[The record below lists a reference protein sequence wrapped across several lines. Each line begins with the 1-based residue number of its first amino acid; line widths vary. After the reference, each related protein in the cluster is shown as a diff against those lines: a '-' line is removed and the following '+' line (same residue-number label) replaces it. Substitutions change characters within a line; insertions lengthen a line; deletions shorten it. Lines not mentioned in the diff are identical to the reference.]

1 MNNSKSNFSNSI
13 ILDHEEVY
21 DPTVQNVWP
30 FKHVDDIVE
39 GIKLNLG
46 NMTSCYPFEVEEVK
60 WRSTEELILLAS
72 SPTTQRNI

>member
-1 MNNSKSNFSNSI
+1 MTDPRWENNAEANPQKQIVMNNSKSNFSNSI

-46 NMTSCYPFEVEEVK
+46 NMPPAIRLRLK
-60 WRSTEELILLAS
+60 R
-72 SPTTQRNI
+72 